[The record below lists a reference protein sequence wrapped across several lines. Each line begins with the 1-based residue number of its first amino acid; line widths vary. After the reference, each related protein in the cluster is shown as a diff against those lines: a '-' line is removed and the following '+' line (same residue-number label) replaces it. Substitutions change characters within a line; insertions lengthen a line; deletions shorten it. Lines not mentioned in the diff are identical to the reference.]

1 MVRTCDCDRDGE
13 GFEEEWC
20 VKEDNCLSKS
30 KEDPSKA
37 KEEHSDKRE
46 REGGPREDGPRE
58 KASKL
63 GLLEPWSRFA
73 LSLYCQVPFLLHM
86 MSKYCESWLN
96 FLLPIVF
103 MSHCCRLHLLLP
115 ILVMSQSIQCIDVCY
130 LIDKFV
136 WYVI

>member
-58 KASKL
+58 NSVFKI
-63 GLLEPWSRFA
+63 GLLAQWRFA
-73 LSLYCQVPFLLHM
+73 RKLCFQVYILSFSL
-86 MSKYCESWLN
+86 SCESWL
-96 FLLPIVF
+96 LKDLSALMYI
-103 MSHCCRLHLLLP
+103 
-115 ILVMSQSIQCIDVCY
+115 I
-130 LIDKFV
+130 
-136 WYVI
+136 